1 MENLV
6 IKGNSKVPGR
16 RNRNSKGKMEMNQ
29 NLHKESLALSA
40 MNTNISRKSVPI
52 I

>member
-6 IKGNSKVPGR
+6 IKGNSKVSGR
-16 RNRNSKGKMEMNQ
+16 RKRNSKGKMERNP
-29 NLHKESLALSA
+29 NLHKESLVLNATD
-40 MNTNISRKSVPI
+40 TNISRKSVPI

>member
-6 IKGNSKVPGR
+6 IKRNSKVLGR
-16 RNRNSKGKMEMNQ
+16 RKRNSKRKMERNP
-29 NLHKESLALSA
+29 NLHKESLASNA
-40 MNTNISRKSVPI
+40 MGMNTLRKNVLI